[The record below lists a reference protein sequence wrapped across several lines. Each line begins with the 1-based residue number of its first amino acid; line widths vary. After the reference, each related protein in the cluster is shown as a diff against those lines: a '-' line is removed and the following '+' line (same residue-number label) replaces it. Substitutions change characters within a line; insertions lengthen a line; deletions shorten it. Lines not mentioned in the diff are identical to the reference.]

1 MPKIKKTSTSQNTSR
16 TFQIPN
22 KIHRQAHNIRI
33 KSALAGAKRKEKF
46 DRKKIESKDPSL
58 REARQVTNLPDTIER
73 KRVWDERI
81 SGAMP
86 TEPVAAPVAVAVAG
100 EADDDDEEM
109 EAAPEPAPLTPEQE
123 AAAEAAAE
131 VAREEAAE
139 EAAALEELA
148 AHEATQSAQAED
160 AETAS
165 LFPTLSRPPTAVP
178 RILLTTSRFNHTH
191 DQVEELSYLFP
202 NTTYVPRPNDLGIVE
217 MATVASK
224 PTLPDPRTGI
234 TREPY
239 SHLIIANIERKVID
253 ALTIIVLPAGPTFRF
268 TVSNYLPA
276 KRISGHGRPTSH
288 IPELILNNFLTPLGK
303 TTAGLFQ
310 SLFPQQPEFKGRQV
324 VTLHNQ
330 RDFIFFRRHR
340 YVFREKRETEK
351 EAGFGLDTTRADG
364 GKGME
369 GMGVRVGL
377 QEIGP
382 KFTMKLRRVERGVK
396 KDTVFEWTGGMDRI
410 RTKFQL

>member
-1 MPKIKKTSTSQNTSR
+1 MAKIKKTSTSQNTSK
-16 TFQIPN
+16 TFRIPN
-22 KIHRQAHNIRI
+22 KVHRQAHNIRI
-33 KSALAGAKRKEKF
+33 KSALAAAKRKEKF
-46 DRKKIESKDPSL
+46 DRKKLEAKDPSL
-58 REARQVTNLPDTIER
+58 KEARMVTNLPDTIER

-81 SGAMP
+81 PGAEP
-86 TEPVAAPVAVAVAG
+86 TTETTNTTPDAA
-100 EADDDDEEM
+100 
-109 EAAPEPAPLTPEQE
+109 
-123 AAAEAAAE
+123 
-131 VAREEAAE
+131 EEAAE
-139 EAAALEELA
+139 EALA
-148 AHEATQSAQAED
+148 AQEMAGHEASQAAAAEH
-160 AETAS
+160 AETEG
-165 LFPTLSRPPTAVP
+165 LFPTLARPPDGPP

-191 DQVEELSYLFP
+191 DQAEELANLFP
-202 NTTYVPRPNDLGIVE
+202 NTTYVPRSNDLGIID
-217 MATVASK
+217 MCKIASK
-224 PTLPDPRTGI
+224 PTTIDPATGEV
-234 TREPY
+234 RKPY
-239 SHLIIANIERKVID
+239 SHLIVANVNAKLID

-268 TVSNYLPA
+268 TVSSYQPA
-276 KRISGHGRPTSH
+276 KRISGHARPTSH
-288 IPELILNNFLTPLGK
+288 VPELILNNFLTPLGK

-382 KFTMKLRRVERGVK
+382 RFTLKLRRVERGIK
-396 KDTVFEWTGGMDRI
+396 KDTVFEWKGGMDKV

>member
-1 MPKIKKTSTSQNTSR
+1 MAKIKKTSTSQNTSK
-16 TFQIPN
+16 TFRIPN

-33 KSALAGAKRKEKF
+33 KSALATSKRKEKF
-46 DRKKIESKDPSL
+46 DRKKAESKDPSL
-58 REARQVTNLPDTIER
+58 REARLATNLPDTIER
-73 KRVWDERI
+73 KRLWDERI
-81 SGAMP
+81 PGAALDDSAKRQNQNADAQGESN
-86 TEPVAAPVAVAVAG
+86 TTAAAREDA
-100 EADDDDEEM
+100 EA
-109 EAAPEPAPLTPEQE
+109 T
-123 AAAEAAAE
+123 AAAE
-131 VAREEAAE
+131 EEASE
-139 EAAALEELA
+139 EAAALKEMET
-148 AHEATQSAQAED
+148 HEAMQAALADD

-165 LFPTLSRPPTAVP
+165 LFPTLNRPPTGPP

-191 DQVEELSYLFP
+191 DQAEELANLFP
-202 NTTYVPRPNDLGIVE
+202 NTTYVPRHNDLGIVE
-217 MATVASK
+217 IAKVASN
-224 PTLPDPRTGI
+224 PTTIDPKTGEV
-234 TREPY
+234 RKPY
-239 SHLIIANIERKVID
+239 SHLIVANVESKVID
-253 ALTIIVLPAGPTFRF
+253 ALAIIVLPAGPTFRF
-268 TVSNYLPA
+268 SVSSYVPA

-310 SLFPQQPEFKGRQV
+310 SLFPQQPEFRGRQV

-351 EAGFGLDTTRADG
+351 EAGFGLDTTKADG

-369 GMGVRVGL
+369 GLGVRVGL

-382 KFTMKLRRVERGVK
+382 KFTMKLRRVERGIK
-396 KDTVFEWTGGMDRI
+396 KDTMFEWKGRMDRI